1 MTTLTIDYKKAIGRI
16 EDEGI
21 YKEIACAF
29 AEHIPTYIAQLEA
42 ALICKDAELATRT
55 AHSIKSNCATVGCET
70 LRLAFYDMEKL
81 GQQKNINASL
91 VLLKE
96 LRPKILLLQEQLL
109 EITASLEG

>member
-1 MTTLTIDYKKAIGRI
+1 MTILRIDYKEAIGRI

-42 ALICKDAELATRT
+42 ALMHNDAELATRT

-70 LRLAFYDMEKL
+70 LRLAFCQMEKL
-81 GQQKNINASL
+81 GQQQNINASL
-91 VLLKE
+91 VLLEE
-96 LRPKILLLQEQLL
+96 LRPQILQLREQLL